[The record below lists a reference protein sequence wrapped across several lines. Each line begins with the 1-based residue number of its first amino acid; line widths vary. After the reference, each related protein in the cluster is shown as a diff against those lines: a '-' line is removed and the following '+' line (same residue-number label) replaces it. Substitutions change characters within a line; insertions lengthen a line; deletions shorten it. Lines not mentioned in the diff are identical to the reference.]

1 MSEILIAGFALAF
14 GVIAGFVSA
23 FYVLSKYSGD
33 IIGKAL
39 KELLDERSRGDKK
52 DG

>member
-1 MSEILIAGFALAF
+1 MTEILIAGFALAS

-23 FYVLSKYSGD
+23 FYVLSRYSGD

-39 KELLDERSRGDKK
+39 KELLDERNRRD
-52 DG
+52 